1 MAAMQ
6 NNQAGAGT
14 LFGDMLSFSLYK
26 WNQGRITRQATF
38 AALSLIVGLGAW
50 RLAQLLTGLYAGES
64 SGPDLGVMRF
74 LVPGGLLL
82 GGLWLCFRAVNV
94 PRFADFLIAVEA
106 EMAKVSWPTGQEVFR
121 SSAVV
126 IFLIFALAAL
136 LAAFDL
142 FWWFLLHPRELWN
155 LFGGGSGTPL

>member
-1 MAAMQ
+1 MQ
-6 NNQAGAGT
+6 NNQVGAGT
-14 LFGDMLSFSLYK
+14 LLGDILSFSLYK

-38 AALSLIVGLGAW
+38 AALGLIVGIGAW
-50 RLAQLLTGLYAGES
+50 RLAQLLAGLYAGEAT
-64 SGPDLGVMRF
+64 GPDLGVMRF
-74 LVPGGLLL
+74 LVPGALLAI
-82 GGLWLCFRAVNV
+82 GLWLCFRAVNV

-106 EMAKVSWPTGQEVFR
+106 EMAKVSWPTWHEVVR

-142 FWWFLLHPRELWN
+142 FWWFLLHPREFLA
-155 LFGGGSGTPL
+155 LFGGGPGTR

>member
-6 NNQAGAGT
+6 NNQVGAGT
-14 LFGDMLSFSLYK
+14 LWGDVLSFSLYK
-26 WNQGRITRQATF
+26 WNQGRVTRQATF
-38 AALSLIVGLGAW
+38 AALGLIVGIGAW
-50 RLAQLLTGLYAGES
+50 RLAQVLTGMYAAETT
-64 SGPDLGVMRF
+64 GPDLGVIRF
-74 LVPGGLLL
+74 LVPGALLAV
-82 GGLWLCFRAVNV
+82 GLWLCFRAVNV

-106 EMAKVSWPTGQEVFR
+106 EMAKVSWPTGHEVFR

-142 FWWFLLHPRELWN
+142 FWWFLLHPWELVE
-155 LFGGGSGTPL
+155 LVQGGAGPRP